1 MSVEKVRHAQREC
14 LSERVIWFACAL
26 VKEKVEMCAGI
37 MDFSVLF
44 KFIASIVS
52 FFYCRQYIRDTLEN
66 GSPVCSTA
74 GGDGIESSSGL
85 TVQWVSAVNVSGL
98 RRQSHTACMTTS
110 SLSTV

>member
-44 KFIASIVS
+44 KFIASI
-52 FFYCRQYIRDTLEN
+52 
-66 GSPVCSTA
+66 
-74 GGDGIESSSGL
+74 
-85 TVQWVSAVNVSGL
+85 QWVSAVNVSGL

-110 SLSTV
+110 SLSIV

>member
-1 MSVEKVRHAQREC
+1 
-14 LSERVIWFACAL
+14 
-26 VKEKVEMCAGI
+26 

-44 KFIASIVS
+44 KFIASNVS
-52 FFYCRQYIRDTLEN
+52 FFYYRQYIRDTLEN

-98 RRQSHTACMTTS
+98 RVPYSMYDDIVTFHS
-110 SLSTV
+110 ID